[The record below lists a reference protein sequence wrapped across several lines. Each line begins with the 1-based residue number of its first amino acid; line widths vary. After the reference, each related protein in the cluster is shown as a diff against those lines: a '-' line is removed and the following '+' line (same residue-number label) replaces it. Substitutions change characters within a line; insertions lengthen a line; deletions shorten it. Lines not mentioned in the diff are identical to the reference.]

1 MVIESYLQTL
11 ELGTLA
17 SGEYTISVSCDTS
30 NGEWSQPTEILTII
44 VSPPWWKSTWFIILC
59 IFFAFLVAGVV
70 FFSLIRKKENRLK
83 REMREHEKK
92 IYEEK
97 IRFLINISHELRT
110 PLTLIY
116 ASLKRI
122 LNKEVKQD
130 ELPEYLQGAFK
141 QANQM
146 KDIINI
152 VLDARKMEVGQEVLH
167 ISSHPYTSGYRKW
180 QKHFKLHLKPKKLK
194 LHTTLTTVYNLSRM
208 MTLNA
213 KLFFPI

>member
-1 MVIESYLQTL
+1 
-11 ELGTLA
+11 
-17 SGEYTISVSCDTS
+17 
-30 NGEWSQPTEILTII
+30 
-44 VSPPWWKSTWFIILC
+44 
-59 IFFAFLVAGVV
+59 
-70 FFSLIRKKENRLK
+70 
-83 REMREHEKK
+83 MREHEKK

-167 ISSHPYTSGYRKW
+167 ISSHPCTSGYRKW
-180 QKHFKLHLKPKKLK
+180 QKHFKLHQRPKKLK
-194 LHTTLTTVYNLSRM
+194 LHTTLTTAYNISRM
-208 MTLNA
+208 MTPNVE
-213 KLFFPI
+213 LFFPI